1 MCIYKGKREQGIIV
15 SNTQSNGRR
24 ETMTRLEVEK
34 ALFTASEMI
43 TSTMFTSAFP
53 DHTNEGSLD
62 LWELEYKITQV
73 LTDTANSIAEVAPT
87 IANDLSFE
95 VKRRR
100 AMLIDDMVNLF
111 IECIRDAFG
120 PLIQVE
126 YATPR
131 VITVSAS
138 SEIGKKD
145 FIQKEFKSTTY
156 DVLRNLIGK

>member
-1 MCIYKGKREQGIIV
+1 M

-24 ETMTRLEVEK
+24 EMMSRLEVEK

-53 DHTNEGSLD
+53 DHTREGSLD
-62 LWELEYKITQV
+62 LWELEFKITQV
-73 LTDTANSIAEVAPT
+73 LIDTANNIAEVAPAM
-87 IANDLSFE
+87 ANGLSFE

-100 AMLIDDMVNLF
+100 ATLIDDMVNLF

-120 PLIQVE
+120 SLVQVE

-131 VITVSAS
+131 VIAISAS
-138 SEIGKKD
+138 AEVGKKD
-145 FIQKEFKSTTY
+145 FIQKEFKSTMY

>member
-1 MCIYKGKREQGIIV
+1 MCIYRGERGKGILV

-53 DHTNEGSLD
+53 EHTNEGSLD

-73 LTDTANSIAEVAPT
+73 LTNTSNSIAEVAPAM
-87 IANDLSFE
+87 ANDLSFE

-111 IECIRDAFG
+111 IECLRDAFG
-120 PLIQVE
+120 PLIHVE

-131 VITVSAS
+131 VITISTSV
-138 SEIGKKD
+138 EVGKKD
-145 FIQKEFKSTTY
+145 FIQKEFKSTMY

>member
-1 MCIYKGKREQGIIV
+1 V

-24 ETMTRLEVEK
+24 EMMSRLEVEK

-53 DHTNEGSLD
+53 DHTREGSLD
-62 LWELEYKITQV
+62 LWELEFKITQV
-73 LTDTANSIAEVAPT
+73 LIDTANNIAEVAPAM
-87 IANDLSFE
+87 ANGLSFE

-100 AMLIDDMVNLF
+100 ATLIDDMVNLF

-120 PLIQVE
+120 SLVQVE

-131 VITVSAS
+131 VIAISAS
-138 SEIGKKD
+138 AEVGKKD
-145 FIQKEFKSTTY
+145 FIQKEFKSTMY

>member
-1 MCIYKGKREQGIIV
+1 MM
-15 SNTQSNGRR
+15 S
-24 ETMTRLEVEK
+24 RLEVEK

-53 DHTNEGSLD
+53 DHTREGSLD
-62 LWELEYKITQV
+62 LWELEFKITQV
-73 LTDTANSIAEVAPT
+73 LIDTANNIAEVAPAM
-87 IANDLSFE
+87 ANGLSFE

-100 AMLIDDMVNLF
+100 ATLIDDMVNLF

-120 PLIQVE
+120 SLVQVE

-131 VITVSAS
+131 VIAISAS
-138 SEIGKKD
+138 AEVGKKD
-145 FIQKEFKSTTY
+145 FIQKEFKSTMY

>member
-1 MCIYKGKREQGIIV
+1 M

-24 ETMTRLEVEK
+24 ETITRLEVEK

-43 TSTMFTSAFP
+43 ASMMYTSAFP
-53 DHTNEGSLD
+53 NHTSEGSLD

-87 IANDLSFE
+87 MANGLSFE

-100 AMLIDDMVNLF
+100 AILIDDMVNLF

-120 PLIQVE
+120 SLVQVE
-126 YATPR
+126 YTTPR
-131 VITVSAS
+131 VITIGISPEV
-138 SEIGKKD
+138 GKKD
-145 FIQKEFKSTTY
+145 FIQKEFKSIMY